1 MFDVNLAIS
10 EWLGRLAQGGS
21 CRKLDIDELECHLR
35 EEIQQLEG
43 SSPLSE
49 EEAFLVATHRLGDA
63 ENLSREFRKINQ
75 SVLWGHRLFW
85 AATGLYAYL
94 MMKYLLGAAS
104 LACVW
109 IGVRAGLRAP
119 WLGWINVTAKGA
131 ILAGGILLFY
141 RIFRQDAS
149 GAVSRW
155 GKKLE
160 GRKRRWVLL
169 AASVVLASLLVFS
182 AHLAMP
188 LVLARSLSA
197 SDYGSMMVM
206 SAYANLAWSV
216 LLPVGLACFI
226 LRLLTSGRS
235 DGLHRA

>member
-1 MFDVNLAIS
+1 MFDLNQAIS
-10 EWLGRLAQGGS
+10 EWLGQLVQGGT
-21 CRKLDIDELECHLR
+21 CRKPDIDELESHLR
-35 EEIQQLEG
+35 EEIQQLG
-43 SSPLSE
+43 RSSPLSE

-63 ENLSREFRKINQ
+63 ESLSREFSKVNR
-75 SVLWGHRLFW
+75 SALWGHRLLW

-109 IGVRAGLRAP
+109 IGVGAGLGAS
-119 WLGWINVTAKGA
+119 WLGWINVTARAAIVAGA
-131 ILAGGILLFY
+131 ILILY
-141 RIFRQDAS
+141 RMFRQDAS
-149 GAVSRW
+149 GGVSRW
-155 GKKLE
+155 GQKLE
-160 GRKRRWVLL
+160 GLNRRWVLF
-169 AASVVLASLLVFS
+169 AASVVLPSLLVFS

-197 SDYGSMMVM
+197 SDYGSMMVV
-206 SAYANLAWSV
+206 SVYANLAWSV
-216 LLPVGLACFI
+216 LLLVGLACFI